1 MPSIAQ
7 LEVAVHGAAVPVPIV
22 SLPDRRG
29 TVHRTKQW
37 LFSKTCETI
46 LYGPSQVRL
55 PADHAQEA
63 PNPRLCA

>member
-7 LEVAVHGAAVPVPIV
+7 LEVPVHGAAVSVPIV

-29 TVHRTKQW
+29 TAHRTKQW
-37 LFSKTCETI
+37 LFSKTCETF
-46 LYGPSQVRL
+46 LYGPSEVETARSA
-55 PADHAQEA
+55 PEP